1 MKKKNFLILLTVGFL
16 MIACQSEPKKFH
28 MPVSYRMKPEILNIV
43 DSFLT
48 LYPSRFVELHINK
61 VCRNIY
67 YLGVLYGGESPM
79 SSVPACAY
87 AYSSNGTCIGIYSGI
102 EELYASKDSMPPV
115 NEELVKKGH
124 FWFIRLDWEEKKLK
138 TKEADSRLRS
148 PFKPLPGYITPDDLN
163 PKYVSDSLINYHYKN
178 PPKRTIVY

>member
-67 YLGVLYGGESPM
+67 YL
-79 SSVPACAY
+79 
-87 AYSSNGTCIGIYSGI
+87 IYSGI